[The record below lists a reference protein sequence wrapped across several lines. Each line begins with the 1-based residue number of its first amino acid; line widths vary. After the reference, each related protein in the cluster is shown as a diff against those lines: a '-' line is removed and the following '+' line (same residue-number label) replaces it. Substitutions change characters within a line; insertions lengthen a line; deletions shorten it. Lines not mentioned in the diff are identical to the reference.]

1 MMQSSQKTDMSPA
14 QTNVSGIARDEGD
27 HTDPSVIHAVRNGNH
42 QAFGLL
48 VSQYQRRVFGLCLMI
63 VKVHAEAEEVAQDT
77 FVRAFEHIDRFDI
90 SRAFYPWIATI
101 AVRLAQNRIK
111 QRAQDMSRDT
121 DYLAEPS
128 RQAAEP
134 QGPLA
139 DLVKDETQQD
149 IWARVAALSA
159 GQRTAV
165 FLFYREEMKLV
176 DVAAALG
183 VTAGTVKTLLH
194 RARKTLR
201 GHMSDAPVTEM
212 VNNPQ
217 ATKNEEL

>member
-1 MMQSSQKTDMSPA
+1 MAPA
-14 QTNVSGIARDEGD
+14 HTNGPGAAHDEGG
-27 HTDPSVIHAVRNGNH
+27 HTDPSVIQAVRNGNH
-42 QAFGLL
+42 QAFSLL

-63 VKVHAEAEEVAQDT
+63 VKVHAEAEEIAQDT
-77 FVRAFEHIDRFDI
+77 FVRAFKHIDRFDTN
-90 SRAFYPWIATI
+90 RAFYPWLATI

-121 DYLAEPS
+121 DYLLEPS

-139 DLVKDETQQD
+139 DLIKDEASED

-165 FLFYREEMKLV
+165 FLFYREEMKLA
-176 DVAAALG
+176 DVASALG
-183 VTAGTVKTLLH
+183 VTSGTVKTLLH
-194 RARKTLR
+194 RARKSLR
-201 GHMSDAPVTEM
+201 GHLSEPPATETD
-212 VNNPQ
+212 NNQ
-217 ATKNEEL
+217 TTTKDGEP